1 MSVDR
6 SVSIPFSFDR
16 NGRPGLAR
24 QLADGFRRAIGDGL
38 YSAGETLPS
47 IRELSVALNV
57 SEITVRGAMKR
68 LTADGLISPRR
79 GIGAVVTGSKGR
91 LARGRVL
98 LVTMEVSPNY
108 CYSVIAGILRK
119 RLVAE
124 GYLPY
129 QITVEVDSS
138 GRADYSQLDQLLGE
152 TVSLA
157 VILGSRRDVWKRLAD
172 AGVPTLV
179 LGECG
184 ANRVRFDAA
193 AALPEFIDHCRAA
206 GVGRVVLP
214 MTVGASTVQL
224 ERIRKGGI
232 AVERW
237 TIRHDA
243 AATTLQER
251 VFRGSFNYVMR
262 RFRNRNKDRRDRL
275 PDVLFFIDDF
285 VAAGALYA
293 MDLLGIRVPEDV
305 GVVTWCA
312 KGSFPFYRKR
322 LTRLEMDPEEG
333 GRILSRHALVLL
345 SGHALPEESIISR
358 YVQGETF
365 LSS

>member
-1 MSVDR
+1 MGVDR

-16 NGRPGLAR
+16 NGRSGLAR

-38 YSAGETLPS
+38 YSAGETLPT
-47 IRELSVALNV
+47 IRDLSAALNV

-172 AGVPTLV
+172 VGVPTLV
-179 LGECG
+179 LGACG
-184 ANRVRFDAA
+184 TNHVLFDAA
-193 AALPEFIDHCRAA
+193 AALPEFIDRCREAS
-206 GVGRVVLP
+206 VGRVVLP

-232 AVERW
+232 AAERW

-243 AATTLQER
+243 SATTLQER
-251 VFRGSFNYVMR
+251 VFRGSFDYFMR
-262 RFRNRNKDRRDRL
+262 RFRNKGRRDRL
-275 PDVLFFIDDF
+275 PDVFYFIDDF

-312 KGSFPFYRKR
+312 KGSLPFYRKR

-345 SGHALPEESIISR
+345 SGHALPEESIVSR

-365 LSS
+365 LSP